1 MGDGGGRSHAHN
13 IVEIVDT
20 PATEGSERKRCAL
33 GWMSQ
38 IVADPILS
46 VRCSYLPSLIFH
58 TGQGHVDHDNRSKG
72 RAHHIK
78 NWSSPCRRW
87 DWRVKVGMAI

>member
-1 MGDGGGRSHAHN
+1 MGDGGGRSHAHS

-46 VRCSYLPSLIFH
+46 VRCSNLPSLIFH
-58 TGQGHVDHDNRSKG
+58 AGQGHVDHDNRCKG

-78 NWSSPCRRW
+78 NWSLPCRRR
-87 DWRVKVGMAI
+87 DWRVRVSMAL